1 MIIVIAKIK
10 AKAGEEGKVEKALR
24 DVLPKVR
31 KEEGTLEY
39 LLNRSQS
46 DPTTFMVLEKYKD
59 MDAFMAHSSA
69 PYLAEMFVEITPFL
83 DGDLNV
89 ELFDDLA

>member
-1 MIIVIAKIK
+1 MIIVVAKIK
-10 AKAGEEGKVEKALR
+10 AKAGDEAKVEKALR

-31 KEEGTLEY
+31 EEEGTLEY

-59 MDAFMAHSSA
+59 MDALMAHGST
-69 PYLAEMFVEITPFL
+69 PYLAEMFVEIAPSL
-83 DGDLNV
+83 DGDLSV